1 MAIASNIQDLVKE
14 LTPATDTKPKTYTAE
29 VSHTDDEGIVWVRLP
44 GAEQDTPTASTS
56 SEVKMGDTVTVE
68 WRNNKLYIAGNYTNP
83 SAGVTRVSKVEQTA
97 EKAMSDAETA
107 QATADSAQ
115 ETATEA
121 ITIAGDTDQHFWF
134 TETGTDTGAHI
145 TEATQ
150 EDFLADPSSGG
161 GNLLARSNGIAV
173 RDGLTE
179 LSAFAASGA
188 RVGQTGQSH
197 VEMDYHSMQLKD
209 KEGNTYFY
217 VSDLR
222 NENGVASV
230 TDTFIGDGRIT
241 GFMLNLTATDNTY
254 SVSVSDGSG
263 GTIGKTTTH
272 VYFASAPTKD
282 AVITVTYSTESTDA
296 KAYTLGKRASGTAI
310 GPYSHAEGYN
320 TAASGIH
327 SHAEGTI
334 TVAAGPQAHAEGNNT
349 RATKYYAHSE
359 GFQTRAN
366 GTASHAEG
374 ISAKANG
381 SGAHAEGCETIAGGE
396 FSHASG
402 INTEAGYESQTV
414 IGRYN
419 DNQQN
424 NAFEIGNG
432 ESENAR
438 SNAFTVDWNGNTTA
452 TGALAAK
459 NGQSDAQFMT
469 IGGST
474 YSYVEVVFG
483 SRTLR
488 LVSNSN
494 GNIGLYDPSVAS
506 WVIRADNYG
515 AVYAGYDGKLTING
529 HSSEIGAFKS
539 ARLTTDLSVNTST
552 WTILCSLTLSAGTW
566 VLVGY
571 ADFNPNATGQRVINL
586 HTTGGANFRQIEVN
600 AANGYTTLET
610 TLVVKIAQD
619 TTYFLNV
626 WQNSGTAITM
636 REGTDGGYTNGIRAV
651 RIA

>member
-1 MAIASNIQDLVKE
+1 MSNIQDLVKE
-14 LTPATDTKPKTYTAE
+14 LAPTTDTKPKTYTAE
-29 VSHTDDEGIVWVRLP
+29 VSHTDDEGVVWVRLP

-56 SEVKMGDTVTVE
+56 TDVKMGDTVTVE

-83 SAGVTRVSKVEQTA
+83 SAGVERVAKVDRNA
-97 EKAMSDAETA
+97 KAGIEKA
-107 QATADSAQ
+107 QKTADDALSKANKQ
-115 ETATEA
+115 VQYFW
-121 ITIAGDTDQHFWF
+121 TDDDGVHV
-134 TETGTDTGAHI
+134 TTVPKE
-145 TEATQ
+145 E
-150 EDFLADPSSGG
+150 FLDNPTG
-161 GNLLARSNGIAV
+161 GNTLTDSDGIDV
-173 RDGLTE
+173 RDGETSLAKFGETT
-179 LSAFAASGA
+179 
-188 RVGQTGQSH
+188 RIGQTGQSH
-197 VEMDYHSMQLKD
+197 VEIDYHSLQLKD

-222 NENGVASV
+222 NENGIASV

-263 GTIGKTTTH
+263 GAIGKTTTH

-282 AVITVTYSTESTDA
+282 AVITVTYSTESADA

-334 TVAAGPQAHAEGNNT
+334 TVASGPQAHAEGNNT

-374 ISAKANG
+374 FSAKANG
-381 SGAHAEGCETIAGGE
+381 AGAHAEGCETIADGE
-396 FSHASG
+396 YSHASG
-402 INTEAGYESQTV
+402 INTQAGYESQTV

-438 SNAFTVDWNGNTTA
+438 SNAFEVDWDGNTTA
-452 TGALAAK
+452 AG
-459 NGQSDAQFMT
+459 T
-469 IGGST
+469 IT
-474 YSYVEVVFG
+474 V
-483 SRTLR
+483 
-488 LVSNSN
+488 
-494 GNIGLYDPSVAS
+494 D
-506 WVIRADNYG
+506 
-515 AVYAGYDGKLTING
+515 G
-529 HSSEIGAFKS
+529 HSSPIGTIITGTREPTAGTATTS
-539 ARLTTDLSVNTST
+539 YTTAAHIDLT
-552 WTILCSLTLSAGTW
+552 AGTW
-566 VLVGY
+566 LITGFNSFNGGTAGRRAILITGTSTATYDAAEGSASGY
-571 ADFNPNATGQRVINL
+571 AAASMHIALSTSLIVTPTGNATYYLRIKSASQVDSPIGNL
-586 HTTGGANFRQIEVN
+586 T
-600 AANGYTTLET
+600 
-610 TLVVKIAQD
+610 
-619 TTYFLNV
+619 
-626 WQNSGTAITM
+626 
-636 REGTDGGYTNGIRAV
+636 AV